1 MVSRRSAARLEDQIA
16 SLGDLSRCEL
26 VERWQAHFKRPP
38 PKGIRRP
45 LLMRALAYQ
54 LQAKRWGGL
63 RRDTARQLRAV
74 AAGSVSEGPAQ
85 RNKSG
90 ADVKPGMRLYREWSG
105 KTHVVEVT
113 EKGVFWNGQHHRSL
127 SAVARAITG
136 ARWSGPRFF
145 GLKGPRPS

>member
-1 MVSRRSAARLEDQIA
+1 MASQRAAAKLEDQIA
-16 SLGDLSRCEL
+16 SLGDLSRQEL
-26 VERWQAHFKRPP
+26 AERWQVHFKMQP

-45 LLMRALAYQ
+45 LMVRTLAYR

-63 RRDTARQLRAV
+63 RPHLAQQLQKLATGTAV
-74 AAGSVSEGPAQ
+74 DEVVHSE
-85 RNKSG
+85 KSG
-90 ADVKPGMRLYREWSG
+90 SNLKPGTRLYREWSG

-113 EKGVFWNGQHHRSL
+113 EKGVFWNGQHHRSR

-145 GLKGPRPS
+145 GLKGARPS

>member
-1 MVSRRSAARLEDQIA
+1 MASQSAAARLEDQIA
-16 SLGDLSRCEL
+16 SLGDLSRQEL
-26 VERWQAHFKRPP
+26 AERWQVHFKMQP

-45 LLMRALAYQ
+45 LMVRTLAYR

-63 RRDTARQLRAV
+63 RPHLAQQLRKLATG
-74 AAGSVSEGPAQ
+74 AAFDEVVHSEKSVS
-85 RNKSG
+85 NL
-90 ADVKPGMRLYREWSG
+90 KPGTRLYREWNG
-105 KTHVVEVT
+105 KTHVVEVAD
-113 EKGVFWNGQHHRSL
+113 KGVLWNGQRYRSL

>member
-1 MVSRRSAARLEDQIA
+1 MASQRSAVRLEDQIA
-16 SLGDLSRCEL
+16 SLGDLSRHEL
-26 VERWQAHFKRPP
+26 VERWQAHFKTPP

-74 AAGSVSEGPAQ
+74 AAGSASEGPAR
-85 RNKSG
+85 RNKSA

-145 GLKGPRPS
+145 GLKGARPL

>member
-1 MVSRRSAARLEDQIA
+1 MVSRRAAARLEDRIA
-16 SLGDLSRCEL
+16 SLGELSRHEL
-26 VERWQAHFKRPP
+26 VERWQAHFKAPP

-45 LLMRALAYQ
+45 LLMRALAYR

-63 RRDTARQLRAV
+63 RPQLAQQLRKLATET
-74 AAGSVSEGPAQ
+74 AADKVVRPE
-85 RNKSG
+85 KSG
-90 ADVKPGMRLYREWSG
+90 FNLKPGTRLYREWNS

-113 EKGVFWNGQHHRSL
+113 EKGVFWNGQHYRSL

-145 GLKGPRPS
+145 GLKGTRPS